1 MSGDSAPANLNDG
14 WRVAAPEREGIDETI
29 LSEIGPRFEAWKE
42 ACAHAVVVAHRGA
55 LVYEHYFT
63 GDDWCW
69 ADPLGAVVFDAAVR
83 HDVKSIT
90 KSVTSLLVGVA
101 LDRDWIADIN
111 TPVVSSFPE
120 HADLH
125 TPEWGRITL
134 THLLTMSAGLA
145 WTENMAWSSPANNE
159 RQMDDASDPYRY
171 VLGQAVAAPPG
182 QVYNYCG
189 GAPTLLQGVLQRA
202 SGKALDHLARE
213 ALFEPLGITDV
224 EWTRFPGGDVRGYGG
239 LRLRAR
245 DLAKLGQLVLN
256 QGTWQGRRIIPAEWI
271 AESTAPQING
281 EGIFF
286 YGYLWWL
293 GRFLVKRREIR
304 WIAGF
309 GNGGQRVYVVPDLD
323 LVVAV
328 NSGAYDAPQI
338 VGQTVMTNYVLPAM
352 LR

>member
-1 MSGDSAPANLNDG
+1 
-14 WRVAAPEREGIDETI
+14 
-29 LSEIGPRFEAWKE
+29 
-42 ACAHAVVVAHRGA
+42 
-55 LVYEHYFT
+55 
-63 GDDWCW
+63 
-69 ADPLGAVVFDAAVR
+69 
-83 HDVKSIT
+83 
-90 KSVTSLLVGVA
+90 
-101 LDRDWIADIN
+101 
-111 TPVVSSFPE
+111 
-120 HADLH
+120 
-125 TPEWGRITL
+125 
-134 THLLTMSAGLA
+134 
-145 WTENMAWSSPANNE
+145 
-159 RQMDDASDPYRY
+159 
-171 VLGQAVAAPPG
+171 
-182 QVYNYCG
+182 
-189 GAPTLLQGVLQRA
+189 
-202 SGKALDHLARE
+202 
-213 ALFEPLGITDV
+213 
-224 EWTRFPGGDVRGYGG
+224 
-239 LRLRAR
+239 LRAR